1 MEIFLGKTRGRAIL
15 FVFDLLHVCLF
26 VAALS
31 RFGYCQAPFPPSKI
45 QRPISGTQTGL
56 TGSLRTQTYFRLSL
70 VSGGDKRQPEIG
82 LRSQASLTG
91 DCCFV

>member
-1 MEIFLGKTRGRAIL
+1 MGEGQWWMGIFLGKTRGRAIL

-31 RFGYCQAPFPPSKI
+31 LFGYCQAPFAPSKI

-56 TGSLRTQTYFRLSL
+56 TGDCVLFNVLQTASHIDSLNFSYI
-70 VSGGDKRQPEIG
+70 QPK
-82 LRSQASLTG
+82 AH
-91 DCCFV
+91 